1 MVGKAVS
8 IRGTVTS
15 AKSNI
20 TKITVGVFDANNTL
34 VTGNSASPNAKTY
47 NVANMDA
54 AVKFGNLKAGTY
66 YYKVLVTNAA
76 HKDYEVVNQK
86 FIVSES
92 GSSTTTDQI
101 KMTNGDNPEYYSRKV
116 GFDSRNGD
124 FCNL

>member
-47 NVANMDA
+47 NVANMD
-54 AVKFGNLKAGTY
+54 GTY
-66 YYKVLVTNAA
+66 
-76 HKDYEVVNQK
+76 
-86 FIVSES
+86 S
-92 GSSTTTDQI
+92 
-101 KMTNGDNPEYYSRKV
+101 
-116 GFDSRNGD
+116 
-124 FCNL
+124 